1 MRRGHDLPGRR
12 AGACALAHVLTV
24 AVAAFALAG
33 DDDTDLLKTAR
44 GVFPAL
50 PKNAAKADRPITP
63 ERVRLGR
70 MLFFDPRTS
79 GDGAVS
85 CSRCHLPTL
94 YGTDALPKSIGAN
107 NRKAPRNA
115 PTVFYA
121 ALHASQHWDG
131 RFVDVEDQAVHALT
145 GPGLGNPDNRSV
157 ETRLG
162 AIPGY
167 PAAFRE
173 AFPGDEKPL
182 TARNLAL
189 AIGAFERT
197 LIGPSRFDEYLAG
210 KADALSA
217 IEQKGLKLFIETGCV
232 DCHKGP
238 GVGGTGFRKFGVYT
252 DYRKATGT
260 DNPDKGRFDLT
271 KDPGDIDRF
280 KVPGLRDVAR
290 TPPYF
295 HDGSVGTLPKAVRVM
310 AKIQLDAEL
319 DDADVEAIV
328 AFLGSLTGP
337 LPADYDRVPLLP
349 PGGFKE
355 AGSGEGD

>member
-1 MRRGHDLPGRR
+1 MHEGHDLPGRR
-12 AGACALAHVLTV
+12 AGACAVALVLLV
-24 AVAAFALAG
+24 GVSAFALAG
-33 DDDTDLLKTAR
+33 VEDADLVKTAR
-44 GVFPAL
+44 GLFPAL
-50 PKNAAKADRPITP
+50 PKDAAKADRPITP
-63 ERVRLGR
+63 ERIRLGR
-70 MLFFDPRTS
+70 MLFFDPRSS

-85 CSRCHLPTL
+85 CSRCHLPQL
-94 YGTDALPKSIGAN
+94 YGTDALPKSIGAH
-107 NRKAPRNA
+107 NRGLARNA

-131 RFVDVEDQAVHALT
+131 QFVDVEDQAVHGLT
-145 GPGLGNPDNRSV
+145 GPGLGNPDHRSV
-157 ETRLG
+157 ESRLG

-210 KADALSA
+210 KADAISDA
-217 IEQKGLKLFIETGCV
+217 ERKGLKLFIETGCV

-271 KDPGDIDRF
+271 KDPGDIDKF

-295 HDGSVGTLPKAVRVM
+295 HDGSVDTLPKAVRVM

-328 AFLGSLTGP
+328 TFLGSLTGP

-355 AGSGEGD
+355 AGSGKGD